1 MRLLL
6 PGRHEVGPYV
16 FALVFAATVVATAQ
30 APIPVEK
37 EPRHRTVFADRALRV
52 LDVTIP
58 FGDTTLEHT
67 HVHDLATICIEGAD
81 TRSKAPGEDFG
92 PVRMRA
98 VGTPN
103 VTEYAGKPGTHTVRT
118 VGMGRYRLLA
128 VENLKTSGWST
139 AADAVVAPA
148 TKVVQETRAF
158 RVYEVRLG
166 PDEPQ
171 VPHTHARA
179 AVVILPAT
187 AGFEVIAPG
196 KPHLLT
202 AARAGG
208 AATIMEIELR

>member
-6 PGRHEVGPYV
+6 AAA
-16 FALVFAATVVATAQ
+16 ALAGTVTVAAQ

-37 EPRHRTVFADRALRV
+37 EPRHRTVFSDRALRV

-58 FGDTTLEHT
+58 FGDTTLDHT

-98 VGTPN
+98 VGSAN

-128 VENLKTSGWST
+128 VENLKTSGWSN

-148 TKVVQETRAF
+148 TKMVQETRAF

-171 VPHTHARA
+171 VPHTHARE
-179 AVVILPAT
+179 AVVINPAT
-187 AGFEVIAPG
+187 AGFEVIPAG
-196 KPHLLT
+196 RQHVLT
-202 AARAGG
+202 AARGGG
-208 AATIMEIELR
+208 AAIMEIEIR

>member
-1 MRLLL
+1 MRLL
-6 PGRHEVGPYV
+6 PARRQASPFV
-16 FALVFAATVVATAQ
+16 FAFAFVATVAAAAQ

-37 EPRHRTVFADRALRV
+37 EPRHRTVFADRSLRV

-58 FGDTTLEHT
+58 FGDTTLAHT
-67 HVHDLATICIEGAD
+67 HVYDLATICIEGAD

-98 VGTPN
+98 VGSPN

-118 VGMGRYRLLA
+118 VGMGRYRLMA

-148 TKVVQETRAF
+148 TKMVQETRAF

-171 VPHTHARA
+171 VPHTHARE
-179 AVVILPAT
+179 AVVVVPAT
-187 AGFEVIAPG
+187 ASFEVIPAG
-196 KPHLLT
+196 KPHVLT
-202 AARAGG
+202 AARGG
-208 AATIMEIELR
+208 NGTFMEIELR